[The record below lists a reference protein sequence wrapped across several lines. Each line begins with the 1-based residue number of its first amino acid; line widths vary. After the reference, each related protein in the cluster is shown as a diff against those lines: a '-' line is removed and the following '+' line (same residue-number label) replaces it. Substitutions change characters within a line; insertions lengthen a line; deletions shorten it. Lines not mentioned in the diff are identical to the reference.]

1 MESMSVGDM
10 IRNYRLLT
18 VETIPL
24 IRVNQPKIVCNYPS
38 KRFVHPLSSP
48 Q

>member
-1 MESMSVGDM
+1 MERMSVGDM
-10 IRNYRLLT
+10 IRNYLLLS
-18 VETIPL
+18 VEMIL
-24 IRVNQPKIVCNYPS
+24 SLRVNQPKIVCNYAS